1 MKSGNS
7 KPWFRKLAP
16 AWQEFRTKWERS
28 KTRLKNRTHKILKE
42 KMERQIIV
50 SSDLPDSPGRKDRL
64 MTVYEDLLR
73 DIHNNSK
80 QSWTMG
86 TIFITASFAVFGVL
100 LANWESLSS
109 ASLIVLGSAVLSLC
123 LVWSWFWLS
132 FFLADVGRKKYLIRS
147 YIEIV
152 LGLPR
157 YEHVSP
163 RKRGRYRL
171 VGMPLTIHGVWLA
184 IAFDFIPG
192 SQSWESWFFIALF
205 LSLLGFILGIVWNY
219 HVITVENSI
228 GEKMKEEWAQDSLL

>member
-7 KPWFRKLAP
+7 RPWFRKLAT
-16 AWQEFRTKWERS
+16 AWQGFRIKWERRG
-28 KTRLKNRTHKILKE
+28 TRLKNRIHKVLREEMK
-42 KMERQIIV
+42 KQIIIP
-50 SSDLPDSPGRKDRL
+50 SDLPDSPGGKDRL

-100 LANWESLSS
+100 LANWEGLSS

-171 VGMPLTIHGVWLA
+171 VGIPMTIHGVWLA
-184 IAFDFIPG
+184 ITVHFIPG
-192 SQSWESWFFIALF
+192 PQSWEFWFFIALI
-205 LSLLGFILGIVWNY
+205 LSLLVFVLGIVWNY

-228 GEKMKEEWAQDSLL
+228 GEKMKAKWEQDSLL